1 MTKLLHF
8 LHLLLLSCLVT
19 NQFQLHAQSVAI
31 HFDIRADTMRVPSY
45 KFTTIGENQ
54 TFLSMA
60 YGYYNLHTTAMQ
72 RFLENKTIQKIELLY
87 TDYPKGADF
96 ELLNKRRLAAL
107 FILAPHVFSDA
118 RIEWQFVVQT
128 SVHSH
133 DQASKM
139 PHGFVIT
146 YRPEVT
152 KTSAAAESKS
162 VKDILSGKFAFEDST
177 VYKTLKRNKWKKT
190 VVVTDLTGNMAQYS
204 AQLLLWYKQNQD
216 DKEKP
221 IKEFVFFNDGDNK
234 PQSAKELGRTG
245 GIYHSP
251 ATDVNKLMDLAML
264 TMSKGYGGD
273 APENNIEALMTG
285 ISKCPDCENV
295 VMIVDNWSDVR
306 DIALLSQIR
315 KPVKIIVCAAKNGSV
330 NSEYLQIARAT
341 KGSIHTID
349 KDIYDLN
356 KLTEGQSIKIGKH
369 IFKIQNGVFVQIR

>member
-1 MTKLLHF
+1 MTPTF
-8 LHLLLLSCLVT
+8 RFLLLSFFGLLLASPSYT
-19 NQFQLHAQSVAI
+19 HAQSVAL
-31 HFDIRADTMRVPSY
+31 HFDIRADTVRLPTY
-45 KFTTIGENQ
+45 KFTSIGENQ

-72 RFLENKTIQKIELLY
+72 RFLENKVIQKIELLY

-118 RIEWQFVVQT
+118 RIEWQFVIQT

-146 YRPEVT
+146 YRPEPT
-152 KTSAAAESKS
+152 KTSAVTEAKS
-162 VKDILSGKFAFEDST
+162 IKEIVSGKFMFEDST
-177 VYKTLKRNKWKKT
+177 VYKVLKRNKWKKML
-190 VVVTDLTGNMAQYS
+190 VVSDLTGNMSQYS
-204 AQLLLWYKQNQD
+204 GQLVLWYKQNLD
-216 DKEKP
+216 DKEKV

-234 PQSAKELGRTG
+234 PQNAKELGKTG
-245 GIYHSP
+245 GIYHTP
-251 ATDVNKLMDLAML
+251 AVEPSKVLDVAML

-285 ISKCPDCENV
+285 ISKCPDCDNV
-295 VMIVDNWSDVR
+295 VMVVDNWSDVR

-341 KGSIHTID
+341 KGSIHTLD